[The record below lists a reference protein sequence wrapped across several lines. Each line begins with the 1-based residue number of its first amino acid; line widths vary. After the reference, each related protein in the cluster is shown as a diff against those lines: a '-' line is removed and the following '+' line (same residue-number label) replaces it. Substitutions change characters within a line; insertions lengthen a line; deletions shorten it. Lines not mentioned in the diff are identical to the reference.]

1 MAISSGWRGEK
12 KEVRGKKN
20 LCMRYGQLG
29 KCLKVG
35 VCKELKYVEEMRV
48 LSFLLTTNHPVPPL
62 AVCRHQMILG
72 PERSCKRKW
81 EEIWSIWWHYK
92 GRRWFAAFIKTW
104 SRLHHLLMTR
114 TLLSHLVTV
123 HWMSHQSLS
132 PAEPVICLTL
142 GVRGSL
148 QQSSKLILLWK
159 VKYLQVGKFLK
170 ISHVLHELI
179 SMSLIFYVASDM
191 KILGPFVFLLLL
203 GGLWCQNNRNA
214 KATGKSTKKSS
225 GIQQGDAGQ
234 SASAADVTSGSTG
247 RTGSTSRNTGGSAES
262 RQEGAAG
269 TRGAGQQTDDM
280 RLHYLTN
287 TQVTCNDGTVAGW
300 EVLVVFAL

>member
-1 MAISSGWRGEK
+1 MDGGGRRRRLG
-12 KEVRGKKN
+12 VKKN

-62 AVCRHQMILG
+62 AVCRHQMISG

-159 VKYLQVGKFLK
+159 VKSLQVGKFFEDFSCFAW
-170 ISHVLHELI
+170 INQHV
-179 SMSLIFYVASDM
+179 
-191 KILGPFVFLLLL
+191 PNFVCCL
-203 GGLWCQNNRNA
+203 RYE
-214 KATGKSTKKSS
+214 
-225 GIQQGDAGQ
+225 D
-234 SASAADVTSGSTG
+234 
-247 RTGSTSRNTGGSAES
+247 TGSICFPAL
-262 RQEGAAG
+262 AW
-269 TRGAGQQTDDM
+269 
-280 RLHYLTN
+280 
-287 TQVTCNDGTVAGW
+287 GTVVS
-300 EVLVVFAL
+300 EQP